1 MKLLLVVD
9 DEYAVVET
17 LADLLREENYEVLT
31 AHHGKQA
38 LDILKTSKP
47 VCCLVDMM
55 MPVMG
60 GVDLVAAMRADP
72 TLARIPVILM
82 SAIAREEH
90 LEMHKVAAIMRK
102 PFGLSKLLEVLET
115 VIGTSSPR

>member
-9 DEYAVVET
+9 DEYAIVEA
-17 LADLLREENYEVLT
+17 LADLLREENYEVIT

-38 LDILKTSKP
+38 LELLKNSKP

-60 GVDLVAAMRADP
+60 GVDLIAAMHADP
-72 TLARIPVILM
+72 TLATIPVILM
-82 SAIAREEH
+82 SAVAREEH
-90 LEMHKVAAIMRK
+90 LEMHKVAAILRK
-102 PFGLSKLLEVLET
+102 PFGMSQLLKVLDT
-115 VIGTSSPR
+115 VIGAKGA

>member
-9 DEYAVVET
+9 DEYTIVAT
-17 LADLLREENYEVLT
+17 LADLLREEGYDVLT
-31 AHHGKQA
+31 AHNGRQA
-38 LDILKTSKP
+38 LDLLSTSKP
-47 VCCLVDMM
+47 VCCLVDLM

-60 GVDLVAAMRADP
+60 GAQLIAAMRADP
-72 TLARIPVILM
+72 TLATIPVILM
-82 SAIAREEH
+82 SAVAREEH

>member
-9 DEYAVVET
+9 DEYTIVAT
-17 LADLLREENYEVLT
+17 LAELLREEDYEVLT
-31 AHHGKQA
+31 AHNGKQA
-38 LDILKTSKP
+38 LELLKTSKP

-60 GVDLVAAMRADP
+60 GAELIAAMHADP
-72 TLARIPVILM
+72 TLATIPIILM

-90 LEMHKVAAIMRK
+90 LEMHKVAAILRK
-102 PFGLSKLLEVLET
+102 PFGMSKLLEVLET
-115 VIGTSSPR
+115 VIGAKEA